1 MEKVFQWPVCWTWE
15 RKSFIHIWWEKKD
28 RMCRNSFFRFYSCD
42 QSFFFFFLS
51 LLLLL
56 VEVYL
61 AWISN
66 YALKSIYS
74 MVIYWEV
81 SHRNDMYVQILVK
94 WLLSIAA
101 AIASRFIHTFHIS
114 SSRLICPS
122 LSPAPSLSSLKLSA
136 MLNRNMCL
144 EL

>member
-1 MEKVFQWPVCWTWE
+1 MASLLNMRKKVFHSHLV
-15 RKSFIHIWWEKKD
+15 RKKKIECVEIAFSGFILVIKA
-28 RMCRNSFFRFYSCD
+28 
-42 QSFFFFFLS
+42 FFFFFLS

-122 LSPAPSLSSLKLSA
+122 LSPAPSLSLLKLSA